1 MKFRSFQ
8 NLVFAIAG
16 VLLVIGVVSFV
27 WIFAQSPLG
36 LFQGSRCI
44 QPTAAMFVP
53 KQAPVLASLLV
64 NPDQLETLRQLSAKP
79 GDRAATRAEFEQF
92 KQGVLGSSELNY
104 KRDVQPWLGNEV
116 TAAITTLDID
126 RDETNGKEA
135 GYLLALATKDTERSR
150 EFLQLFW
157 QKRAIAGTELVFDA
171 YQGTKIIYGKIESE
185 SVPITVASAVVG
197 RQYVLFANSPKVLRD
212 AINNV
217 QAAELNLENSSQY
230 QAAIA
235 ALDRGRIG
243 VVFANLPELAKLNGK
258 EPPTASTAAISLS
271 LDRKGLVAE
280 TAIVRDG
287 ETSKLSDK
295 AVGALNYIP
304 AIASISAS
312 GINLNQLW
320 SGLSSE
326 SSLAKLVN
334 SPIDTLGQR
343 WNLNLPKDIFSWVT
357 GEYALALIPDSD
369 WVFVAEKTEGAE
381 SAIAHLDELAKA
393 QRISTGTIDVGNQS
407 VSVWTKFSSGAA
419 TKKIEADVV
428 GVHTTIGKYEIFAT
442 SIDAMNAVLTA
453 QNNTLANS
461 QEFTNAIAGLQK
473 TNTGY
478 LYIDWDAAQPIL
490 EKQLPILKI
499 AELAGGS
506 IFEHLKSLTISNYG
520 NRSGIQRGGVFV
532 QLS

>member
-1 MKFRSFQ
+1 M
-8 NLVFAIAG
+8 
-16 VLLVIGVVSFV
+16 
-27 WIFAQSPLG
+27 
-36 LFQGSRCI
+36 
-44 QPTAAMFVP
+44 
-53 KQAPVLASLLV
+53 
-64 NPDQLETLRQLSAKP
+64 
-79 GDRAATRAEFEQF
+79 
-92 KQGVLGSSELNY
+92 
-104 KRDVQPWLGNEV
+104 
-116 TAAITTLDID
+116 
-126 RDETNGKEA
+126 
-135 GYLLALATKDTERSR
+135 
-150 EFLQLFW
+150 
-157 QKRAIAGTELVFDA
+157 
-171 YQGTKIIYGKIESE
+171 
-185 SVPITVASAVVG
+185 
-197 RQYVLFANSPKVLRD
+197 
-212 AINNV
+212 
-217 QAAELNLENSSQY
+217 
-230 QAAIA
+230 
-235 ALDRGRIG
+235 
-243 VVFANLPELAKLNGK
+243 
-258 EPPTASTAAISLS
+258 
-271 LDRKGLVAE
+271 
-280 TAIVRDG
+280 
-287 ETSKLSDK
+287 
-295 AVGALNYIP
+295 
-304 AIASISAS
+304 
-312 GINLNQLW
+312 
-320 SGLSSE
+320 
-326 SSLAKLVN
+326 
-334 SPIDTLGQR
+334 
-343 WNLNLPKDIFSWVT
+343 T

-442 SIDAMNAVLTA
+442 SINAMNAILTA